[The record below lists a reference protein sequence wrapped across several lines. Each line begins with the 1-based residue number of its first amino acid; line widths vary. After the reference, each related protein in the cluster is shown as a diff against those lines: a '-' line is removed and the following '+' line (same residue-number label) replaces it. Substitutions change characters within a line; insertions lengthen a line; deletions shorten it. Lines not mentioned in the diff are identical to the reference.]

1 MAEENPVYMSHD
13 LSDGPKIH
21 AAGVLPIRQP
31 MEYQELRLRDAAVH
45 ALTDF
50 KSRIAITV
58 GPDWQIDEA
67 LADMVRLGVRA
78 MLVVRSGSVIGLVT
92 SYDIEGK
99 RSVQFAQPPHARRRE
114 DIRVGDVMTK
124 WEDLPTLEWGTVQT
138 ATISD
143 LLEIFSGVGVMHL
156 LVVETD
162 ARGDEAVRGLI
173 SRSRIERQL
182 RGTGQA
188 PATAGKTHSRTD
200 QEGGRQ

>member
-1 MAEENPVYMSHD
+1 MPTSSD
-13 LSDGPKIH
+13 FSDGPKIH
-21 AAGVLPIRQP
+21 TAGVLPIRQP
-31 MEYQELRLRDAAVH
+31 PENQKLRLKDP
-45 ALTDF
+45 ALHVMTDF

-58 GPDWQIDEA
+58 APEWQIDEA

-92 SYDIEGK
+92 SYDIEGS

-124 WEDLPTLEWGTVQT
+124 WEDLPTLGWQTVQT
-138 ATISD
+138 ARISD

-156 LVVETD
+156 VVLETD
-162 ARGDEAVRGLI
+162 AQGAESVRGLI

-182 RGTGQA
+182 HA
-188 PATAGKTHSRTD
+188 ENLLPVADKTHSRTNQND
-200 QEGGRQ
+200 ELR

>member
-1 MAEENPVYMSHD
+1 MATEDPVYMSHD

-31 MEYQELRLRDAAVH
+31 VEYQELRLRDAAVH
-45 ALTDF
+45 TMTDF

-78 MLVVRSGSVIGLVT
+78 MLVVKAGSVIGLVT
-92 SYDIEGK
+92 SYDIEGT
-99 RSVQFAQPPHARRRE
+99 RPVLFAQPPHARRRD

-124 WEDLPTLEWGTVQT
+124 WADLPTVDWNTVQT

-162 ARGDEAVRGLI
+162 AQGAEAVRGLI

-182 RGTGQA
+182 HGTEHVPPSAGQ
-188 PATAGKTHSRTD
+188 TRSRTD
-200 QEGGRQ
+200 QKGDRQ

>member
-1 MAEENPVYMSHD
+1 MSHD

-21 AAGVLPIRQP
+21 VAGVLPMRQP
-31 MEYQELRLRDAAVH
+31 VEYQQLRLRDAAVH
-45 ALTDF
+45 AMTDF

-78 MLVVRSGSVIGLVT
+78 MLVVMAGSIIGLVT

-124 WEDLPTLEWGTVQT
+124 WADLPTLDWDTVQT

-156 LVVETD
+156 VVVETD
-162 ARGDEAVRGLI
+162 AQGEEAVRGLI

-182 RGTGQA
+182 HRA
-188 PATAGKTHSRTD
+188 EHLPPPAGAI
-200 QEGGRQ
+200 GGCKNKNGDRQ

>member
-1 MAEENPVYMSHD
+1 MATEDPVYMSHD

-31 MEYQELRLRDAAVH
+31 VEYQELRPGDAAVH
-45 ALTDF
+45 TMTDF

-78 MLVVRSGSVIGLVT
+78 LLVVRAGSVIGLVT
-92 SYDIEGK
+92 SYDIEGT
-99 RSVQFAQPPHARRRE
+99 RSVQFAHPPHARRRE

-124 WEDLPTLEWGTVQT
+124 WADLPTLEWDTVQT

-162 ARGDEAVRGLI
+162 AQGAEAVRGLI

-182 RGTGQA
+182 QRAEHLAPPAPVIRG
-188 PATAGKTHSRTD
+188 RTNQNGD
-200 QEGGRQ
+200 RQ

>member
-1 MAEENPVYMSHD
+1 MSQD

-31 MEYQELRLRDAAVH
+31 VDYQELRLRDAAV
-45 ALTDF
+45 LTMTDF

-58 GPDWQIDEA
+58 GPDWQIDET

-78 MLVVRSGSVIGLVT
+78 MLVVRAGSVIGLVT
-92 SYDIEGK
+92 SYDIEGT

-114 DIRVGDVMTK
+114 DIRVSDVMTK
-124 WEDLPTLEWGTVQT
+124 WADLPTLEWDTVQT

-162 ARGDEAVRGLI
+162 AQGEEAVRGLI

-182 RGTGQA
+182 HRAEHA
-188 PATAGKTHSRTD
+188 PPSAGSARSRRD
-200 QEGGRQ
+200 QKGGLL

>member
-1 MAEENPVYMSHD
+1 MAEDPAYMNHD

-31 MEYQELRLRDAAVH
+31 VEYQELRLRDAAVH
-45 ALTDF
+45 AMTDF

-78 MLVVRSGSVIGLVT
+78 MLVVRAGSIIGLVT

-99 RSVQFAQPPHARRRE
+99 RFVRFAQPPHARRRE
-114 DIRVGDVMTK
+114 DIRVGDVMTR
-124 WEDLPTLEWGTVQT
+124 WADLPTLDWNTVQT

-156 LVVETD
+156 VVVETD
-162 ARGDEAVRGLI
+162 AQGEEAVRGLI

-182 RGTGQA
+182 HGTEDVS
-188 PATAGKTHSRTD
+188 PTAGNTRSRTD
-200 QEGGRQ
+200 QNGNRQ

>member
-1 MAEENPVYMSHD
+1 MATEDPVYMSHD

-31 MEYQELRLRDAAVH
+31 VEYQELRLRDAAVRTM
-45 ALTDF
+45 TDF

-67 LADMVRLGVRA
+67 LADMERLGVRA
-78 MLVVRSGSVIGLVT
+78 MLVVKAGSVIGLVT

-124 WEDLPTLEWGTVQT
+124 WEDLPTLDWHTLET
-138 ATISD
+138 ATIAD

-162 ARGDEAVRGLI
+162 AQGEEAVRGLI

-182 RGTGQA
+182 HGTE
-188 PATAGKTHSRTD
+188 PVPPTAGKTRSRAD
-200 QEGGRQ
+200 QKGDRL

>member
-1 MAEENPVYMSHD
+1 MNQD

-21 AAGVLPIRQP
+21 AAGVLPIRRP
-31 MEYQELRLRDAAVH
+31 VEYQELRLRDAAVH
-45 ALTDF
+45 TMTDF
-50 KSRIAITV
+50 QSRIAITV
-58 GPDWQIDEA
+58 CPDWQIDEA

-78 MLVVRSGSVIGLVT
+78 MLVVRAKSIIGLVT

-124 WEDLPTLEWGTVQT
+124 WADLPTLDWNTVQT

-156 LVVETD
+156 VVVETD
-162 ARGDEAVRGLI
+162 AQGEEAVRGLI

-182 RGTGQA
+182 HGTGHV
-188 PATAGKTHSRTD
+188 PPTAGNTRGRTD
-200 QEGGRQ
+200 QKGNRQ